1 MVTAQVS
8 CAYSPQDSLAL
19 VIVPLHPLG
28 AWGFGWGEAE
38 GEFTWLAVS
47 YKIYSAKRQRCIS

>member
-28 AWGFGWGEAE
+28 AGGFGWGEAE
-38 GEFTWLAVS
+38 GGVYMAGSLL
-47 YKIYSAKRQRCIS
+47 QDL